1 MERRRKEKNEG
12 RKEVEGRK
20 KEKVH
25 DISVFIFPYILRK
38 VTEGNETKG
47 KEKAGKR
54 SNTFVS

>member
-1 MERRRKEKNEG
+1 MKEGGKWRGERRKRCMTF
-12 RKEVEGRK
+12 
-20 KEKVH
+20 
-25 DISVFIFPYILRK
+25 SVFVFPYILRK